1 MHKINILG
9 LGPGHSDYVMPI
21 TIKYIKDSDILI
33 GGKRNIES
41 LGTLAENKEIRYID
55 RYLDELTAYIKK
67 NINKKISLIVSG
79 DPGFYSMTAF
89 MVRNFGRDDINIIS
103 GISSMQYMFSAISH
117 SYEDAFIGSVHGR
130 TCDYV
135 TPMKEGKNIGLLTD
149 KKITPQVIAKTL
161 VENGVEG
168 TIYVG
173 ERLSYNDEKLT
184 SMDVKN
190 MQNSDID
197 FEINVVTVINKNNN

>member
-21 TIKYIKDSDILI
+21 TIKYIKESEILI
-33 GGKRNIES
+33 GGRRNIES
-41 LGTLAENKEIRYID
+41 LGKLVENKEIKYID
-55 RYLDELTAYIKK
+55 RHLDKLSIYIKE
-67 NINKKISLIVSG
+67 NRNKKISLIVSG
-79 DPGFYSMTAF
+79 DPGFYSMTSF
-89 MVRNFGRDDINIIS
+89 MVRNFGRENINIIS
-103 GISSMQYMFSAISH
+103 GISSMQYMFSAISY

-149 KKITPQVIAKTL
+149 RKITPQVIAKTL
-161 VENGVEG
+161 VEHSIEG
-168 TIYVG
+168 TIFVG

-184 SMDVKN
+184 SMDIKE
-190 MQNSDID
+190 MQNSEID
-197 FEINVVTVINKNNN
+197 FEINVVTVINKN